1 MRKNGKTKEQLR
13 KIVGVWLAWVIGCY
27 IFIPEGYRGYLLVAV
42 SLLCITAFAWEM
54 QMQQGRQKRR
64 LPKQKVQMIDLEPN
78 YKKLFVQQIQLCVQE
93 KLRKKFPDATVELG
107 EKELERLATFGK
119 VGYVPIKKADRYC
132 HMSIELMCSGEIQ
145 MNLFALV
152 SLENAQAQTQS
163 MPEGNKVD
171 VEQWYTQK
179 GQQLLTELIT
189 NMNTRGYTE
198 LSISE
203 NGDVTVVENGRNVIK
218 DRFQEI
224 PPKKDWRKLK
234 KLMLEEDI
242 EVQVSGKQLSFA
254 W

>member
-1 MRKNGKTKEQLR
+1 
-13 KIVGVWLAWVIGCY
+13 
-27 IFIPEGYRGYLLVAV
+27 
-42 SLLCITAFAWEM
+42 
-54 QMQQGRQKRR
+54 
-64 LPKQKVQMIDLEPN
+64 MIDLEPN
-78 YKKLFVQQIQLCVQE
+78 YKKLFAQQIQLCVQE

-107 EKELERLATFGK
+107 EKDLERLATFGK
-119 VGYVPIKKADRYC
+119 ADCVPIKKADRYC

-152 SLENAQAQTQS
+152 SLENAQVQTQS
-163 MPEGNKVD
+163 MPEENKVD

>member
-93 KLRKKFPDATVELG
+93 KLRKKFPDANVELG

-242 EVQVSGKQLSFA
+242 EVQVPGKQLSFA

>member
-1 MRKNGKTKEQLR
+1 M
-13 KIVGVWLAWVIGCY
+13 
-27 IFIPEGYRGYLLVAV
+27 
-42 SLLCITAFAWEM
+42 
-54 QMQQGRQKRR
+54 
-64 LPKQKVQMIDLEPN
+64 
-78 YKKLFVQQIQLCVQE
+78 
-93 KLRKKFPDATVELG
+93 
-107 EKELERLATFGK
+107 
-119 VGYVPIKKADRYC
+119 PIKKADRYC

-152 SLENAQAQTQS
+152 SLENAQEPTQS
-163 MPEGNKVD
+163 IPEENKVD

>member
-1 MRKNGKTKEQLR
+1 
-13 KIVGVWLAWVIGCY
+13 
-27 IFIPEGYRGYLLVAV
+27 
-42 SLLCITAFAWEM
+42 
-54 QMQQGRQKRR
+54 
-64 LPKQKVQMIDLEPN
+64 
-78 YKKLFVQQIQLCVQE
+78 
-93 KLRKKFPDATVELG
+93 
-107 EKELERLATFGK
+107 
-119 VGYVPIKKADRYC
+119 
-132 HMSIELMCSGEIQ
+132 

-152 SLENAQAQTQS
+152 SLENAQVQTQS
-163 MPEGNKVD
+163 MPEENKVD

-242 EVQVSGKQLSFA
+242 EVQVSRKQLSFA